1 MRINESRVT
10 RPELPLS
17 RLTRRCGMLGLLL
30 LVALPT
36 NAATVEEIFAA
47 ARNYTVYIETRI
59 ETPFIEDDP
68 GSYLG
73 AGFIVDRER
82 GWVMTNAHVIGHSPA
97 TLDVTFSDGAKS
109 KATPVYIDSF
119 LDLAVIQLEAGKTN
133 SRDQARLDCADHPA
147 VGVPVGAYGHPNG
160 YRFTGTRGIVSGFSS
175 LSGSAGLQ
183 TDAPINGGNSGGPL
197 IRLDTGTVV
206 GINTQSLVGDHV
218 QNMNF
223 AVETVY
229 ACRVLDLLQ
238 HGEDPRPAALD
249 ALFYMEDGQPTLTVS
264 HVGPRAASFGLRA
277 GDRIVAVGNAQIA
290 PSNLAEL
297 MHRLRG
303 VRGSVDLQVERA
315 GSESTIAYPIVPDD
329 AVLSRRGFFFAGA
342 LFAPTLYQ
350 DAGLLTDQPKLMVHF
365 VARGSVAESAGLAAF
380 DQLIGVNGRPIDDVD
395 QLSSVALGSPATTAE
410 IDVIRLVP
418 HLERFTRHIRASLPL
433 DHATWVALRPTDA
446 AVPDVGEPLH
456 TDAAERT
463 DFASANQPIN

>member
-1 MRINESRVT
+1 MRFQVVRIHRF
-10 RPELPLS
+10 LS
-17 RLTRRCGMLGLLL
+17 RFGAPFVVLLL
-30 LVALPT
+30 MAA
-36 NAATVEEIFAA
+36 NAAYAATVEEIFAA

-73 AGFIVDRER
+73 AGFIVDKER
-82 GWVMTNAHVIGHSPA
+82 GWVMTNAHVVGHSPA
-97 TLDVTFSDGAKS
+97 TLDVSFSDGTKS

-119 LDLAVIQLEAGKTN
+119 LDLAVIQLEPGKTG

-175 LSGSAGLQ
+175 LAGSATLQ
-183 TDAPINGGNSGGPL
+183 TDAPINSGNSGGPL

-229 ACRVLDLLQ
+229 ACRVLQLLQ
-238 HGEDPRPAALD
+238 QGKDPRPAAFD
-249 ALFYMEDGQPTLTVS
+249 ALFYTEDGEPTLTIS
-264 HVGPRAASFGLRA
+264 HVGPRAARFGLRA
-277 GDRIVAVGNAQIA
+277 RDRIVSVDNAKIA

-297 MHRLRG
+297 THRLRG

-315 GSESTIAYPIVPDD
+315 SGESSTIAYPIIADD

-365 VARGSVAESAGLAAF
+365 VARGSAAESAGLAPF
-380 DQLIGVNGRPIDDVD
+380 DQLIGVNGRPINSVD
-395 QLSSVALGSPATTAE
+395 QLAAIARASSTDTAE

-418 HLERFTRHIRASLPL
+418 RLDRFTRHIRASLPL
-433 DHATWVALRPTDA
+433 DHAKWVALRQSGAPTPAGTD
-446 AVPDVGEPLH
+446 PLRAKSNLSA
-456 TDAAERT
+456 DI
-463 DFASANQPIN
+463 ASTHQPIN

>member
-1 MRINESRVT
+1 MRIKEVRVT
-10 RPELPLS
+10 HSVSRPP
-17 RLTRRCGMLGLLL
+17 RLTRRAGMLALLL

-36 NAATVEEIFAA
+36 HAATVEEIFAA
-47 ARNYTVYIETRI
+47 ARNYTVYVETRI

-73 AGFIVDRER
+73 AGFIVDAQR

-97 TLDVTFSDGAKS
+97 TLDVSFSDGAKS

-119 LDLAVIQLEAGKTN
+119 LDLAVIQLEPNTTA
-133 SRDQARLDCADHPA
+133 SRDQARLDCVDHPA

-229 ACRVLDLLQ
+229 ACRVLGLLQ
-238 HGEDPRPAALD
+238 RGEDPRPAALD
-249 ALFYMEDGQPTLTVS
+249 ALFYMEDGQPTLTIS
-264 HVGPRAASFGLRA
+264 HVGPRAAGFGLVA
-277 GDRIVAVGNAQIA
+277 GDRIVAVGNEQIA
-290 PSNLAEL
+290 PNNLAEL
-297 MHRLRG
+297 THRLRG

-315 GSESTIAYPIVPDD
+315 GGEPSTVAYAIVPDD

-365 VARGSVAESAGLAAF
+365 VARGSAAESAGLAAF
-380 DQLIGVNGRPIDDVD
+380 DQLIGVNGRPVDDVD
-395 QLSSVALGSPATTAE
+395 QLASIALGWSADSAE

-418 HLERFTRHIRASLPL
+418 HLERFTRHIRSSLPL
-433 DHATWVALRPTDA
+433 DHATWVTLRPEA
-446 AVPDVGEPLH
+446 LVPPGAEPLR
-456 TDAAERT
+456 EPKVSM
-463 DFASANQPIN
+463 DFASTGQPIN